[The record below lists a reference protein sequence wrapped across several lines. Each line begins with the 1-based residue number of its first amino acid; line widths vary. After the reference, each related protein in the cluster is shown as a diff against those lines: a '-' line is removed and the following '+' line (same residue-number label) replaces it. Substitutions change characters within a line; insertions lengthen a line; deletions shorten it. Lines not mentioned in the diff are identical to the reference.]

1 MHTSFTPSAAATV
14 AAATSPR
21 VHLVIGPVGAGKSTF
36 VRQLVQQHRAV
47 PLNLDDWMATLFS
60 PDRPDGPGT
69 ADVMAWYVPR
79 TLRCLAQIWK
89 TAEAVLNAGGH
100 VVLEVGL
107 IQQHQRDAFYARM
120 GPWTDAMVVYVLDAP
135 REVRRKRVLRRNAE
149 QGETF
154 SMVVPPHIFELAS
167 DLWQPPDEAECA
179 ERLVVFVPMG
189 TGQDG
194 ACSGERALPAGA

>member
-1 MHTSFTPSAAATV
+1 MHTASTHAAPSTMAGTA
-14 AAATSPR
+14 PR
-21 VHLVIGPVGAGKSTF
+21 IHLVIGPVGAGKSTL

-60 PDRPDGPGT
+60 PDRPDTG
-69 ADVMAWYVPR
+69 DVMAWYIPR
-79 TLRCLAQIWK
+79 TLRCLEQIWK
-89 TAEAVLNAGGH
+89 TAEAVLAAGGD

-120 GPWTDAMVVYVLDAP
+120 GPWADAMVVYVLDAP
-135 REVRRKRVLRRNAE
+135 REVRRERVLRRNAE

-167 DLWQPPDEAECA
+167 DLWQPPGEAECA
-179 ERLVVFVPMG
+179 ERSVVFVPM
-189 TGQDG
+189 
-194 ACSGERALPAGA
+194 AER

>member
-1 MHTSFTPSAAATV
+1 MHAPSTPAAV
-14 AAATSPR
+14 ASTSPR
-21 VHLVIGPVGAGKSTF
+21 IHLVIGPVGAGKSTL

-60 PDRPDGPGT
+60 ADRPDT

-79 TLRCLAQIWK
+79 TLRCLEQIWK
-89 TAEAVLNAGGH
+89 TAKAVLDAGGN

-120 GPWTDAMVVYVLDAP
+120 GPWAETMVVYVLDAP
-135 REVRRKRVLRRNAE
+135 REVRRERVLRRNAE

-167 DLWQPPDEAECA
+167 DLWQPPGEAECA
-179 ERLVVFVPMG
+179 ERSVVFVPIV
-189 TGQDG
+189 
-194 ACSGERALPAGA
+194 ERPR

>member
-1 MHTSFTPSAAATV
+1 MPTSFTQPAAASV
-14 AAATSPR
+14 ASATPPR
-21 VHLVIGPVGAGKSTF
+21 IHLVIGPVGAGKSTF

-60 PDRPDGPGT
+60 PDRPSSPDT

-89 TAEAVLNAGGH
+89 TAEAVLNAGGD

-107 IQQHQRDAFYARM
+107 IQQAQRDAFYARM
-120 GPWTDAMVVYVLDAP
+120 GPWTDAVVVYVLDAP
-135 REVRRKRVLRRNAE
+135 RELRRERVLRRNTQ
-149 QGETF
+149 QGATF

-167 DLWQPPDEAECA
+167 DLWQPPGEAECA
-179 ERLVVFVPMG
+179 QRIVVWVPV
-189 TGQDG
+189 
-194 ACSGERALPAGA
+194 AERAL

>member
-1 MHTSFTPSAAATV
+1 MHTPLTPSASATV

-60 PDRPDGPGT
+60 PDRPDSRGT

-120 GPWTDAMVVYVLDAP
+120 GPWADAMAVYVLDAP
-135 REVRRKRVLRRNAE
+135 REVRRERVLRRNAE

-167 DLWQPPDEAECA
+167 DLWQPPSDAECA
-179 ERLVVFVPMG
+179 ERSVVFVPM
-189 TGQDG
+189 
-194 ACSGERALPAGA
+194 AERLR

>member
-1 MHTSFTPSAAATV
+1 MPTSFTQPAAASV
-14 AAATSPR
+14 ASATPPR
-21 VHLVIGPVGAGKSTF
+21 IHLVIGPVGAGKSTF

-60 PDRPDGPGT
+60 QDRPSSPDT

-89 TAEAVLNAGGH
+89 TAEAVLNAGCD

-107 IQQHQRDAFYARM
+107 IQQAQRDAFYARM
-120 GPWTDAMVVYVLDAP
+120 GPWADAVVVYVLDAP
-135 REVRRKRVLRRNAE
+135 RELRRERVLRRNTQ
-149 QGETF
+149 QGATF

-167 DLWQPPDEAECA
+167 DLWQPPGEAECA
-179 ERLVVFVPMG
+179 QRNVVWVPV
-189 TGQDG
+189 
-194 ACSGERALPAGA
+194 AERAL

>member
-1 MHTSFTPSAAATV
+1 MH
-14 AAATSPR
+14 ATSTHTAPAGATAPSPR
-21 VHLVIGPVGAGKSTF
+21 IHLVIGPVGAGKSTF

-60 PDRPDGPGT
+60 ADRPDA

-79 TLRCLAQIWK
+79 TLRCLTQIWK
-89 TAEAVLNAGGH
+89 TAEAVLNTGGD

-120 GPWTDAMVVYVLDAP
+120 GPWADVMVVYVLDAP
-135 REVRRKRVLRRNAE
+135 REVRRERVLRRNAE
-149 QGETF
+149 QGATF

-167 DLWQPPDEAECA
+167 DLWQPPDEVECA
-179 ERLVVFVPMG
+179 NRSVVWVPVA
-189 TGQDG
+189 DHG
-194 ACSGERALPAGA
+194 A

>member
-1 MHTSFTPSAAATV
+1 MPTSFTQPAAASV
-14 AAATSPR
+14 ASATPPR
-21 VHLVIGPVGAGKSTF
+21 IHLVIGPVGAGKSTF

-60 PDRPDGPGT
+60 PDRPSSPDT

-89 TAEAVLNAGGH
+89 TAEAVLNAGCD

-107 IQQHQRDAFYARM
+107 IQQAQRDAFYERM
-120 GPWTDAMVVYVLDAP
+120 GPWADAVVVYVLDAP
-135 REVRRKRVLRRNAE
+135 RELRRERVLRRNTQLGA
-149 QGETF
+149 TF

-167 DLWQPPDEAECA
+167 DLWQPPGEAECA
-179 ERLVVFVPMG
+179 QRNVVWVPV
-189 TGQDG
+189 
-194 ACSGERALPAGA
+194 AERAL